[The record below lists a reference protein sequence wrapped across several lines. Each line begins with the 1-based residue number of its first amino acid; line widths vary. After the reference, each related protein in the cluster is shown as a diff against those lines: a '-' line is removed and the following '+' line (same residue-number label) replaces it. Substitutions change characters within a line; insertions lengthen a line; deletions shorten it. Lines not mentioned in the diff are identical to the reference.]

1 MIKIES
7 NPKPENKNQAEKIK
21 PVHLSPQKKAK
32 DAPKR
37 DRLF

>member
-21 PVHLSPQKKAK
+21 PVHLSPQKTK